1 MSERENLVEMN
12 EAIIAGKQAL
22 SSMKMARE
30 SLRSAGNWGIADL
43 LGGGFIV
50 NMIKHSR
57 LDEAAKRLEEAKRQM
72 RRFQK
77 ELRDVELPCEV
88 YVHVDGFLTFADF
101 FFDGIVADWLVQSR
115 INDAKEELDE
125 AIDYVENVIA
135 DLQSWEKRYML
146 GKGACV

>member
-1 MSERENLVEMN
+1 MSEKENLVEMN

-22 SSMKMARE
+22 NSMKMARE
-30 SLRSAGNWGIADL
+30 SLKSAGNWGIADL

-50 NMIKHSR
+50 DMIKHSR

-77 ELRDVELPCEV
+77 ELKDVELPCEV
-88 YVHVDGFLTFADF
+88 HVHVDGFLTFADF

-125 AIDYVENVIA
+125 AIDYVEKVIA
-135 DLQSWEKRYML
+135 DLQVWEKQYML